1 MGKTLFNA
9 DALMGTKKHPH
20 SRGEDVDIV
29 DRECEWPET
38 PPLTWGRPSWRE
50 IKGMQVRNTPT
61 HVGKTQKCI
70 HDCMTQKKH
79 PHSRG
84 EDFILKLQRSQ
95 KRETPPL
102 TWGRRYLMRLHVDIL
117 GNTPTH
123 VGKTGVPARPRR
135 TV

>member
-38 PPLTWGRPSWRE
+38 PPLTWGRLAHAYFPWLHS
-50 IKGMQVRNTPT
+50 GNTPT
-61 HVGKTQKCI
+61 HVEKTESAQVPPPKI
-70 HDCMTQKKH
+70 QKH

-84 EDFILKLQRSQ
+84 EDAGIS
-95 KRETPPL
+95 
-102 TWGRRYLMRLHVDIL
+102 
-117 GNTPTH
+117 
-123 VGKTGVPARPRR
+123 
-135 TV
+135 